1 MLRSLK
7 MAAVASAAIVAL
19 AACGSSGGDNNSSS
33 TTGSAAGGPTVS
45 DADVQAALTKGGT
58 LNIWAWEPTLKQATA
73 AFEKKYPNVKV
84 NLVNAGTGDKQYTA
98 LQNAVAAGKG
108 VPDVAQIEYYAL
120 PQFAIGKALD
130 NLSGFGADALQADFT
145 PGPWNS
151 VHSGGGIFGL
161 PMDSGPMALYYNKTI
176 FDKYHL
182 PVPTTWDQ
190 YLDDAQ
196 KLHKAN
202 PKAYITND
210 TGDAG
215 FVTSMMWQAGGK
227 PYTVDGTNV
236 GINFADPNGAKF
248 VQLWQQLI
256 SQKLVAP
263 ITSWTD
269 QWFQGMSNGSIATL
283 ATGAWMPANFV
294 TSAPSGSGQWRA
306 APMPQWTPGGTASAE
321 NGGSA
326 LSLMAKGANKAL
338 AYGYL
343 KFVNDGEGVQARVDN
358 GAFPATTKEINSPAF
373 LNTPFK
379 YFGGQ
384 KANEIFAKS
393 AQGVLPGWSYLPTQ
407 VQSNSIFN
415 DTAGKAYVSGTTLAD
430 GLKAWQDQSLKYAT
444 DQGFTAK

>member
-7 MAAVASAAIVAL
+7 MAAVASAAVVAL
-19 AACGSSGGDNNSSS
+19 AACGSGGGDNAAS
-33 TTGSAAGGPTVS
+33 GSGAAGGPTVS
-45 DADVQAALTKGGT
+45 EADVQAALTKGGT
-58 LNIWAWEPTLKQATA
+58 LNVQAWEPTLTQATA

-84 NLVNAGTGDKQYTA
+84 NLVNAGTGDKAYTA
-98 LQNAVAAGKG
+98 LQNAIAAGKD

-130 NLSGFGADALQADFT
+130 NLSGFGAENLKADFT

-151 VHSGGGIFGL
+151 VHSGGGLFGL

-176 FDKYHL
+176 FDKYHVK
-182 PVPTTWDQ
+182 VPTTWQ
-190 YLDDAQ
+190 EYLEAARA
-196 KLHKAN
+196 LHKAN
-202 PKAYITND
+202 PKVYITND

-215 FVTSMMWQAGGK
+215 FVTSMAWQAGGH
-227 PYTVDGTNV
+227 PYTVDGNNV
-236 GINFADPNGAKF
+236 SINFADPGTAKF

-256 SQKLVAP
+256 SEKLVAP

-283 ATGAWMPANFV
+283 TTGAWMPANFV

-306 APMPQWTPGGTASAE
+306 AAMPQWQAGGTASAE

-326 LSLMAKGANKAL
+326 LTLMAKGGNKAL

-343 KFVNDGEGVQARVDN
+343 QYVNDGDGVQVRVDN
-358 GAFPATTKEINSPAF
+358 GAFPATTKQINSPDF
-373 LNTPFK
+373 LNTEFK

-393 AQGVLPGWSYLPTQ
+393 AAGVLPGWSYLPTQ
-407 VQSNSIFN
+407 VESNSIFN
-415 DTAGKAYVSGTTLAD
+415 DTAGKAYVSGTSLAD
-430 GLKAWQDQSLKYAT
+430 GLKAWQDQSLKYAS
-444 DQGFTAK
+444 DQGFTVK